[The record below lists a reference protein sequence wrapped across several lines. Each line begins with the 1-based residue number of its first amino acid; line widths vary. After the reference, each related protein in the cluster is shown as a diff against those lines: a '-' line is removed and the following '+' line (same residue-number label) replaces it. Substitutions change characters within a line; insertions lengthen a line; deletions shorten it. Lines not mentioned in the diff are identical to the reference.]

1 MAHPYNKWEEK
12 QKDLEKIRFMSD
24 PGTHFSFFFF
34 STMIIYDGHDSS
46 EAIVTV
52 DLTRILVTR
61 INKQEDA
68 RKIYSRATKKYTR
81 EIIDYRAIHEKV
93 ARNRSFLS
101 RPSRREPTSMKK
113 ESTSQSKIFL
123 VARH

>member
-1 MAHPYNKWEEK
+1 MGRKAKRSGKNSFHVRSWYT
-12 QKDLEKIRFMSD
+12 LF
-24 PGTHFSFFFF
+24 FFFF

-68 RKIYSRATKKYTR
+68 RKIYSRATKKYT
-81 EIIDYRAIHEKV
+81 
-93 ARNRSFLS
+93 
-101 RPSRREPTSMKK
+101 
-113 ESTSQSKIFL
+113 
-123 VARH
+123 